1 MDFPIEAKLKD
12 GTPIQLTLADH
23 RDSEPLRQLFQTI
36 IEEGASYPHDRLPG
50 QDDFMAYWFTGT
62 STIVSYQQGSRRG
75 ADLLGDDGACARE
88 PVRHE
93 IVLAGEP
100 IVGIGGAFFNDGLEQ
115 LAQRLAV
122 PVVSQGQLDRRAVL
136 EFRLD
141 REVHS
146 LIKLRRSAKRN
157 ERVH

>member
-1 MDFPIEAKLKD
+1 MDFPIEAKPKD

-75 ADLLGDDGACARE
+75 ADLLGAFYLKPNWPGRARH
-88 PVRHE
+88 VANAE
-93 IVLAGEP
+93 IG
-100 IVGIGGAFFNDGLEQ
+100 
-115 LAQRLAV
+115 
-122 PVVSQGQLDRRAVL
+122 RASC
-136 EFRLD
+136 R
-141 REVHS
+141 
-146 LIKLRRSAKRN
+146 
-157 ERVH
+157 ERV

>member
-62 STIVSYQQGSRRG
+62 STIVAYQQGSRRG
-75 ADLLGDDGACARE
+75 ADLLGTFYLKPNWPRCARH
-88 PVRHE
+88 VDN
-93 IVLAGEP
+93 AGF
-100 IVGIGGAFFNDGLEQ
+100 IVGREWRNKGHGWPLGVVVVPYGTELGYGRAISGL
-115 LAQRLAV
+115 
-122 PVVSQGQLDRRAVL
+122 
-136 EFRLD
+136 
-141 REVHS
+141 
-146 LIKLRRSAKRN
+146 
-157 ERVH
+157 